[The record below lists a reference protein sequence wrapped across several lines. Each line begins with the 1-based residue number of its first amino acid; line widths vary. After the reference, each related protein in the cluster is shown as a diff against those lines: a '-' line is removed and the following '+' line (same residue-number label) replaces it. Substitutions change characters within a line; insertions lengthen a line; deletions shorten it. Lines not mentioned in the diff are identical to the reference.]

1 MCGRYVLVQQVEVL
15 EKRFQVKVP
24 PGYVHH
30 TGVNI
35 GPGSL
40 APVITDAAPGELQN
54 FQFGL
59 TPFWAKKRM
68 YLFNARAEG
77 DRNAEND
84 PAYTGALEIVRK
96 PAFRKPIRSQ
106 RCLVPFDAFIEG
118 TVAEKLKRPFLVQP
132 TDREP
137 PYAFAGIWDS
147 WVDQATGEVVNGFS
161 LITQVANSTLQR
173 LPHHRSPVVL
183 AREHERAWID
193 PGLPLADVLSLLK
206 PYPGD
211 AMNAWP
217 IDPAIRDPRA
227 HDPALIKPLGD
238 AVRSEQ
244 EFIFRA
250 DLVLQ
255 GMQPR

>member
-15 EKRFQVKVP
+15 EQRFQVKVV

-40 APVITDAAPGELQN
+40 APVITDAAPSELQT

-59 TPFWAKKRM
+59 TPFWAKKRL

-84 PAYTGALEIVRK
+84 PAYTGALEIARK
-96 PAFRKPIRSQ
+96 PAFRKPIRGQ

-118 TVAEKLKRPFLVQP
+118 TVVEKLKKPFLVQP

-137 PYAFAGIWDS
+137 PYAFAGLWDS
-147 WVDQATGEVVNGFS
+147 WVDRATGEVVNGFS
-161 LITQVANSTLQR
+161 LITQVANTTLQR

-183 AREHERAWID
+183 PREHERDWLD

-227 HDPALIKPLGD
+227 HDPALIRPTGP
-238 AVRSEQ
+238 AVRSAQ
-244 EFIFRA
+244 EFVFRA

-255 GMQPR
+255 GMKSR